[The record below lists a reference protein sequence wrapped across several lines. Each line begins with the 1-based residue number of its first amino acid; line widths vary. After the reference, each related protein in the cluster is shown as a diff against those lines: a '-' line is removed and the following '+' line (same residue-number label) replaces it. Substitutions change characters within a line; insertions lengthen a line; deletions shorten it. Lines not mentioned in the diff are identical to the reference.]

1 MNEHIHTQIK
11 DMINQLSHRIEPQA
25 LSPDQIWDSELESRI
40 AKLSLT
46 VRNSNRSAGSS
57 SARAYIA
64 LMAGLHLWND
74 SLDAS
79 HSYAQQIEDDDTGS
93 YWHGIMHRMEQDYS
107 NSKYWFRLAGNHPV
121 KLEMPARAAELLQQQ
136 TQLDSLPPSR
146 IVDSLRQYRDHQGW
160 SCDDFADMI
169 KLQEHDQGTERTQ
182 QLLEQLQQL
191 ELRQLFYYTYN
202 DLLNTSS

>member
-1 MNEHIHTQIK
+1 MNEHIHNQLK
-11 DMINQLSHRIEPQA
+11 DMINRLSHRLEPQA
-25 LSPDQIWDSELESRI
+25 LSPGQIWDSELESSI
-40 AKLSLT
+40 AQLGLT
-46 VRNSNRSAGSS
+46 LRNSNRSAS

-107 NSKYWFRLAGNHPV
+107 NSKYWFRLAGHHPV

-136 TQLDSLPPSR
+136 VQLDSLPPSR
-146 IVDSLRQYRDHQGW
+146 VVDRLRQYRDHQVW
-160 SCDDFADMI
+160 SCDDFVDMI
-169 KLQEHDQGTERTQ
+169 KLQEHGQGTERTQ

-202 DLLNTSS
+202 NVLNTSS